1 MMRQY
6 TLPLPSQEHLGVEDF
21 MVADSNREAWH
32 WIVQT
37 QPQHWPTH
45 CLLLLGPEGCGK
57 SHLLNIWRNAHGAD
71 ILDPGADIIA
81 SIQATQAYLLDDAER
96 ITGNPAYEVW
106 LQHLFNTTR
115 EAKAYLLLASRL
127 PPKDWGLGLA
137 DIRSRLNSVYTVMV
151 NEPDDDLL
159 TALLM
164 KLFADRQLRVDTQAI
179 TYIVRHFPRS
189 AGIIRD
195 FVDFID
201 RQALA
206 EKRNVSAHF
215 IRDCAQSFL
224 EQGFFHNEPESQS

>member
-6 TLPLPSQEHLGVEDF
+6 TLPLPAHEHLGAEDF

-32 WIVQT
+32 WIVQS
-37 QPQHWPTH
+37 QPQQWPTH

-57 SHLLNIWRNAHGAD
+57 THLLNIWRTAQAAETLEPGAD
-71 ILDPGADIIA
+71 ILA
-81 SIQATQAYLLDDAER
+81 SIRPAQAYLLDDADR
-96 ITGNPAYEVW
+96 IAGQSALEVW

-115 EAKAYLLLASRL
+115 EAGANLLLSSRL

-137 DIRSRLNSVYTVMV
+137 DIRSRLNSVYTIMV

-159 TALLM
+159 SALLM
-164 KLFADRQLRVDTQAI
+164 KLFADRQLRVDNQAI

-201 RQALA
+201 RQALV
-206 EKRNVSAHF
+206 EKRDITVNFVKS
-215 IRDCAQSFL
+215 CATNFMQPTGL
-224 EQGFFHNEPESQS
+224 